1 MNIIFTKTTGKSL
14 TGLLLQLRN
23 KNENKVMVL
32 NYGSSKG
39 RGAFT

>member
-14 TGLLLQLRN
+14 TELLLQLRN
-23 KNENKVMVL
+23 KNENTVMVR
-32 NYGSSKG
+32 NYESGKG